1 MLRQLSPDRRFL
13 TPGLYLDQYST
24 ELARAF
30 AAIDRVQLELAIFI
44 LADAL
49 ERDATIF
56 SCGNGGSAAIAN
68 HWACDHQKGLSS
80 NTDLRPRVISLS
92 SNVELVTAVS
102 NDIGFA
108 DVFAYPL
115 RLHAR
120 CGDVLV
126 TISSSGNS
134 ENVVRA
140 LKAASDLGM
149 KTIAMT
155 GFDGGR
161 CRAMADAAIHVDA
174 HNYGVV
180 EDVHQVC
187 MHVLA
192 QFLRH
197 RVIPEEKL
205 SSCQF

>member
-1 MLRQLSPDRRFL
+1 MLREICPSKRFA
-13 TPGLYLDQYST
+13 TPGSYLDQYV
-24 ELARAF
+24 EEGAQAF
-30 AAIDRVQLELAIFI
+30 ATIDRAQFNLAVFI

-68 HWACDHQKGLSS
+68 HMACDHQKGLSS
-80 NTDLRPRVISLS
+80 DTQLRPRVVSLS
-92 SNVELVTAVS
+92 ANAEVLTAVG
-102 NDIGFA
+102 NDIGYA
-108 DVFAYPL
+108 EVFAFPL

-120 CGDVLV
+120 SGDVLV

-134 ENVVRA
+134 ENIVRA
-140 LKAASDLGM
+140 LKAASELKM
-149 KTIAMT
+149 KTVAMT

-161 CRAMADAAIHVDA
+161 SRRMADAAIHVDH

-180 EDVHQVC
+180 EDVHQAC

-197 RVIPEEKL
+197 RVIPEEML
-205 SSCQF
+205 GRCQF